1 MLLARLQSI
10 LDRYYF
16 LCDITL
22 LHPLIVFAETKTII
36 GLVIVELFM
45 ANDFTS
51 KITQFDVI
59 DE

>member
-1 MLLARLQSI
+1 MRLVGLQSI

-16 LCDITL
+16 VCDITL
-22 LHPLIVFAETKTII
+22 LHPLIVFAETNTVIA
-36 GLVIVELFM
+36 LVFVGLFM

-51 KITQFDVI
+51 KIIQFDVI

>member
-1 MLLARLQSI
+1 MRLVGLQSI

-16 LCDITL
+16 VCDITL
-22 LHPLIVFAETKTII
+22 LHPLIFFAETNTVMA
-36 GLVIVELFM
+36 LVFVELFM

-51 KITQFDVI
+51 KIIQFDVI